1 MDIGIFG
8 AGSFGQK
15 HINVIKQNP
24 EFNIIGFFEPNQKKS
39 AEIIKKYNIDN
50 YQKEEELIS
59 KCDAIDITCST
70 DQHYKMICL
79 GMDFNKHIFVEKPIC
94 TSKEE
99 IDLLIKRYENYSQI
113 IQVGHIERYNPTL
126 TNEIQNLNNISFI
139 KSERNGTLN
148 HRNITTPITLDLMI
162 HDIDL
167 ITHLMRSKVIKITAE
182 GSEHDVS
189 CQLLFQN
196 NKKAHLTSKR
206 ATSITNRRTLTIN
219 HTKGEI
225 EIDLMN
231 KSRKHT
237 NLKREVKEWRP
248 QSETNQLAEELVDFK
263 NNVQLNKRPNVD
275 LKVGCQS
282 LEIALKINN
291 LLKI

>member
-15 HINVIKQNP
+15 HINVIQQNP

-50 YQKEEELIS
+50 YQKKEELIS
-59 KCDAIDITCST
+59 KCKAIDITCST
-70 DQHYKMICL
+70 DQHYEMICL

-139 KSERNGTLN
+139 KSERNGILN
-148 HRNITTPITLDLMI
+148 HRNISTPITLDLMI

-167 ITHLMRSKVIKITAE
+167 ITHLMRSKVIKITAK

-206 ATSITNRRTLTIN
+206 ATSITSKRTLTIN

-231 KSRKHT
+231 KSR
-237 NLKREVKEWRP
+237 
-248 QSETNQLAEELVDFK
+248 
-263 NNVQLNKRPNVD
+263 
-275 LKVGCQS
+275 
-282 LEIALKINN
+282 
-291 LLKI
+291 